1 MDEKITQWE
10 ATKYGQLIERTDIEI
25 KGIAIITTKIYIYK
39 SKYYQ
44 ELWNSGYCV
53 HFSEV
58 ID

>member
-1 MDEKITQWE
+1 MSEKVTQWE
-10 ATKYGQLIERTDIEI
+10 VTKYGQLIERTDIEI
-25 KGIAIITTKIYIYK
+25 KGVAFITTKLYK
-39 SKYYQ
+39 YKDKYYQ